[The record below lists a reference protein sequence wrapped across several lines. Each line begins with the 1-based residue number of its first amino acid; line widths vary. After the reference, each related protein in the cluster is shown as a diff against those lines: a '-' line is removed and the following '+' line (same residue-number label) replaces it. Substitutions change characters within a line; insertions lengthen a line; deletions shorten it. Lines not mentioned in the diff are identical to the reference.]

1 MIIGVPDSKIK
12 DWLKGKDYLVASD
25 EGEGLSICCGYYLA
39 TNKKATFFCSA
50 DGFMNAL
57 NCITSYMIPEKIPVN
72 FVISTGRQEPQHK
85 VASDLL
91 PKLLKE
97 LKLEKIGCEIE
108 LIF

>member
-1 MIIGVPDSKIK
+1 MKIGIPDKLLIN
-12 DWLKGKDYLVASD
+12 WLKGKKYIIAAD
-25 EGEGLSICCGYYLA
+25 EGEGTSICCGVYLA
-39 TNKKATFFCSA
+39 TGKKATMFLSA

-85 VASDLL
+85 MASDLL
-91 PKLLKE
+91 PKLLEE
-97 LKLEKIGCEIE
+97 LKLEKIGCKIK